1 MGATYDNRSLVTMVA
16 EADMR
21 NDFFKFVKHGTTAEG
36 MLRADGT
43 GEVIGVLAGKPISG
57 QPGAVG
63 IAGKLRVRAGGT
75 IAIGAKVT
83 TDANGLAVAGSTN
96 VLGTAATA
104 GVNGQLMEIF
114 FTKTGA

>member
-1 MGATYDNRSLVTMVA
+1 MATYDNRQLVSMVA

-21 NDFFKFVKHGTTAEG
+21 QDFFKFVKHGTTAEG
-36 MLRADGT
+36 MLRADGS
-43 GEVIGVLAGKPISG
+43 GQVIGVLNTKPIAG

-75 IAIGAKVT
+75 VAIGATVT

-114 FTKTGA
+114 FSKTGA